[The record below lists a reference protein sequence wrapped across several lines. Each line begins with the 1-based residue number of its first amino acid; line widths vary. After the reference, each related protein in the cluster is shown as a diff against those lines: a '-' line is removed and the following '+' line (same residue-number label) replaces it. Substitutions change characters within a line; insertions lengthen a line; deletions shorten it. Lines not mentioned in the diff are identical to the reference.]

1 MTQQVY
7 GYHPVIKAEAGKH
20 VAPGIEGLAYAVY
33 EYQRLPVA
41 LFDVVY
47 PSALCPGAF
56 RLRLLIFF
64 FLYLYGLG
72 STGCLGSIVKHGGYA
87 AGFLSG
93 CLTAG
98 QGPGGLV
105 LFLVKLVVQLVVKLV
120 VQLVVKILG
129 ALSAEQASPAGL
141 SALLL
146 FLRVQLRL
154 DLAVYIVIIVVIAVI
169 IRPFANKGSLF
180 FLLILLVRLLSG
192 LPWGLLVFGLGY
204 GQLDLR
210 KFAYVFGV
218 YEFFNFQRNS
228 HLYPPFRVRVAVC
241 AYIPL

>member
-7 GYHPVIKAEAGKH
+7 GYPPVIKAEAGKH

-64 FLYLYGLG
+64 LCLYGLG

-98 QGPGGLV
+98 QGLGGLV
-105 LFLVKLVVQLVVKLV
+105 LFLVKLVVQF
-120 VQLVVKILG
+120 VVKIVG
-129 ALSAEQASPAGL
+129 APPAEQASPAGL

-241 AYIPL
+241 AYAPL

>member
-47 PSALCPGAF
+47 PGALCPGAF

-64 FLYLYGLG
+64 FLCLYGLG
-72 STGCLGSIVKHGGYA
+72 STGCLGSIVKHSGYA

-93 CLTAG
+93 CLTAC
-98 QGPGGLV
+98 QGLGGLV
-105 LFLVKLVVQLVVKLV
+105 LFLVQLV
-120 VQLVVKILG
+120 VQLVVKIVG

-154 DLAVYIVIIVVIAVI
+154 DLAVYIVIIVLIAVI

-241 AYIPL
+241 AYAPL

>member
-47 PSALCPGAF
+47 PGALCPGAF

-64 FLYLYGLG
+64 FLCLYGLG

-87 AGFLSG
+87 AGFLSC

-105 LFLVKLVVQLVVKLV
+105 LLVVIQFVVIL
-120 VQLVVKILG
+120 LG
-129 ALSAEQASPAGL
+129 APPAEQASPAGL

-146 FLRVQLRL
+146 FLRVQLCL

-241 AYIPL
+241 AYAPL

>member
-47 PSALCPGAF
+47 AGPLCPGAF

-64 FLYLYGLG
+64 FLCLYGLG

-98 QGPGGLV
+98 QSLGGLI
-105 LFLVKLVVQLVVKLV
+105 LLVQLLVVIQF
-120 VQLVVKILG
+120 VVKIVG
-129 ALSAEQASPAGL
+129 APPAEQASPAGL

>member
-7 GYHPVIKAEAGKH
+7 GYHPVIKTETGKH

-33 EYQRLPVA
+33 EYQRLTVA

-64 FLYLYGLG
+64 FLCLYGLG

-98 QGPGGLV
+98 QGLGGLI
-105 LFLVKLVVQLVVKLV
+105 LLVQLLVVIQFVVIL
-120 VQLVVKILG
+120 LG
-129 ALSAEQASPAGL
+129 APPAEQASPAGL

>member
-72 STGCLGSIVKHGGYA
+72 GTGGPESVVKHGGYA

-98 QGPGGLV
+98 QGLGGLI
-105 LFLVKLVVQLVVKLV
+105 LLVQLLVVIQFVIVL
-120 VQLVVKILG
+120 LG
-129 ALSAEQASPAGL
+129 APPAEKASPAGL

-228 HLYPPFRVRVAVC
+228 HLYPPFRVRVAIC
-241 AYIPL
+241 AYAPL

>member
-64 FLYLYGLG
+64 LCLYGLG

-98 QGPGGLV
+98 QGLGGLV
-105 LFLVKLVVQLVVKLV
+105 LFLVKLVVQF
-120 VQLVVKILG
+120 VVKIVG
-129 ALSAEQASPAGL
+129 APPAEQASPAGL

-210 KFAYVFGV
+210 KFA
-218 YEFFNFQRNS
+218 
-228 HLYPPFRVRVAVC
+228 
-241 AYIPL
+241 

>member
-64 FLYLYGLG
+64 FLYLYRLG

-98 QGPGGLV
+98 QGLGGLI
-105 LFLVKLVVQLVVKLV
+105 LLVQLLVVIQFVVI
-120 VQLVVKILG
+120 ILG
-129 ALSAEQASPAGL
+129 APPAEQASPAGL

>member
-64 FLYLYGLG
+64 LCLYGLG

-98 QGPGGLV
+98 QGLGGLV
-105 LFLVKLVVQLVVKLV
+105 LFLVKLVVQF
-120 VQLVVKILG
+120 VVKIVG
-129 ALSAEQASPAGL
+129 APPAEQASPAGL

-146 FLRVQLRL
+146 FLRVQLCL

-241 AYIPL
+241 AYAPL

>member
-72 STGCLGSIVKHGGYA
+72 SMGCLGSIVKHGGYA
-87 AGFLSG
+87 AGFLRG

-98 QGPGGLV
+98 HGLGGLV
-105 LFLVKLVVQLVVKLV
+105 LFLVQLVIQFV
-120 VQLVVKILG
+120 VILLG
-129 ALSAEQASPAGL
+129 APPAEQASPAGL

>member
-33 EYQRLPVA
+33 EYQRLTVA

-64 FLYLYGLG
+64 FLCLYGLG

-98 QGPGGLV
+98 QGLGGLI
-105 LFLVKLVVQLVVKLV
+105 LLVQLLVVIQFVVIL
-120 VQLVVKILG
+120 LG
-129 ALSAEQASPAGL
+129 APPAEQASPAGL

>member
-64 FLYLYGLG
+64 FLCLYGLG
-72 STGCLGSIVKHGGYA
+72 STGCLGSIVKHGGYPAGLLRRRPA
-87 AGFLSG
+87 AGP
-93 CLTAG
+93 G
-98 QGPGGLV
+98 QLGLI
-105 LFLVKLVVQLVVKLV
+105 LLLVKLVVQLVI
-120 VQLVVKILG
+120 QLVVIILG
-129 ALSAEQASPAGL
+129 APPAEQASPAGL

>member
-7 GYHPVIKAEAGKH
+7 GYHTVIKAEAGKH

-72 STGCLGSIVKHGGYA
+72 STGCPGSVVKHGGYA

-98 QGPGGLV
+98 QGLGGLI
-105 LFLVKLVVQLVVKLV
+105 LLVQLLVVIQFVIVL
-120 VQLVVKILG
+120 LG
-129 ALSAEQASPAGL
+129 APPAEKASPAGL

-241 AYIPL
+241 AYAPL

>member
-47 PSALCPGAF
+47 PGALCPGAF

-64 FLYLYGLG
+64 FLCLYGLG
-72 STGCLGSIVKHGGYA
+72 SMGCLGSIVKHGGYA

-98 QGPGGLV
+98 QGLGGLV
-105 LFLVKLVVQLVVKLV
+105 LFLVKLVVQLVV
-120 VQLVVKILG
+120 QLVVILLG
-129 ALSAEQASPAGL
+129 APPAEQASPAGL

-154 DLAVYIVIIVVIAVI
+154 DLAVYIVIIVLIAVI

-241 AYIPL
+241 AYAPL

>member
-64 FLYLYGLG
+64 FLCLYGLG

-98 QGPGGLV
+98 QGPGGLI
-105 LFLVKLVVQLVVKLV
+105 LLVQLLVV
-120 VQLVVKILG
+120 VQLVVKIVGG

>member
-41 LFDVVY
+41 LFVVVY

-64 FLYLYGLG
+64 FLCLYGLG

-98 QGPGGLV
+98 QGLGGLI
-105 LFLVKLVVQLVVKLV
+105 LLVQLLVVIQFVVIL
-120 VQLVVKILG
+120 LG
-129 ALSAEQASPAGL
+129 APPAEQASPAGL

>member
-72 STGCLGSIVKHGGYA
+72 GTGGLGSVVKHGGYA

-98 QGPGGLV
+98 QGLGGLI
-105 LFLVKLVVQLVVKLV
+105 LLAQLLVVIQFVIVL
-120 VQLVVKILG
+120 LG
-129 ALSAEQASPAGL
+129 APPAEKASPAGL

-241 AYIPL
+241 AYAPL

>member
-20 VAPGIEGLAYAVY
+20 VAPGIEGLAYGVY

-98 QGPGGLV
+98 QGLGGLI
-105 LFLVKLVVQLVVKLV
+105 LLVQLLVVIQFVIVL
-120 VQLVVKILG
+120 LG
-129 ALSAEQASPAGL
+129 APPAEQASPAGL

-241 AYIPL
+241 AYAPL